1 MPRVNEGYV
10 TTPSTGA
17 ASHVTT
23 PSTGA
28 ASHVTT
34 PFTGAAS
41 HVTTPSAGAASH
53 VTTPS
58 ADAAS
63 HVTTPSAGAASH
75 VTTPSAGDASH
86 VTTPSAGAASKVNDQ
101 EIKILSRETCLYN
114 WTHSGITM
122 EVPSGCLP
130 EDVAECRLKVAAS
143 LGTDILLP
151 EDTTLVSAVYH
162 IITPPN
168 VKRLKKPVTIHIQH
182 CAGLKP
188 GEEDKLSFV
197 VAKEGATKFEFLPGG
212 HFSSAHGS
220 ITLHSFSLLAIVSD
234 MLYGSTYCGC
244 IYYTNIEP
252 DGSHEVHIVVIK
264 KLSLAFQIVSEE
276 YQVKMHHQKLLK
288 FETNQIVLKLSDCSP
303 DGWKLIPILLEVD
316 KDEVDYFVKGPPPPA
331 LPLVN
336 NGKLLVSN

>member
-1 MPRVNEGYV
+1 
-10 TTPSTGA
+10 
-17 ASHVTT
+17 
-23 PSTGA
+23 
-28 ASHVTT
+28 
-34 PFTGAAS
+34 
-41 HVTTPSAGAASH
+41 
-53 VTTPS
+53 
-58 ADAAS
+58 
-63 HVTTPSAGAASH
+63 
-75 VTTPSAGDASH
+75 
-86 VTTPSAGAASKVNDQ
+86 
-101 EIKILSRETCLYN
+101 
-114 WTHSGITM
+114 M

-212 HFSSAHGS
+212 HFSSARGS
-220 ITLHSFSLLAIVSD
+220 ITLHSFSLFAIVSD

-264 KLSLAFQIVSEE
+264 KLSLAL
-276 YQVKMHHQKLLK
+276 QVGY
-288 FETNQIVLKLSDCSP
+288 SDA
-303 DGWKLIPILLEVD
+303 V
-316 KDEVDYFVKGPPPPA
+316 V
-331 LPLVN
+331 
-336 NGKLLVSN
+336 

>member
-1 MPRVNEGYV
+1 
-10 TTPSTGA
+10 
-17 ASHVTT
+17 
-23 PSTGA
+23 
-28 ASHVTT
+28 
-34 PFTGAAS
+34 
-41 HVTTPSAGAASH
+41 
-53 VTTPS
+53 
-58 ADAAS
+58 
-63 HVTTPSAGAASH
+63 
-75 VTTPSAGDASH
+75 
-86 VTTPSAGAASKVNDQ
+86 
-101 EIKILSRETCLYN
+101 
-114 WTHSGITM
+114 M

-220 ITLHSFSLLAIVSD
+220 ITLHSFSLFAIVYD

-264 KLSLAFQIVSEE
+264 KLSLAL
-276 YQVKMHHQKLLK
+276 QVGY
-288 FETNQIVLKLSDCSP
+288 SDA
-303 DGWKLIPILLEVD
+303 V
-316 KDEVDYFVKGPPPPA
+316 V
-331 LPLVN
+331 
-336 NGKLLVSN
+336 